1 MIVITTATT
10 TTIITII
17 TSIAITKPINKRGK
31 CLAIIIKSFLSDSV
45 SPIFTLGRS
54 TFTHREFL
62 TLTDL
67 FPHSRLN
74 SHAHNSISIFTPSFF
89 SYWNYVI

>member
-17 TSIAITKPINKRGK
+17 IIAIMKPINKRGK
-31 CLAIIIKSFLSDSV
+31 YLAIIIKSFLSDSV